1 MSNKKS
7 AQKPIRF
14 APKLKEYLDETLQ
27 LEELKKLNKID
38 GTAIGS
44 HDQLRIRNNDETKVR
59 TLDNHIFKSM
69 ANLIYFFEFLN
80 LHPELI
86 NKFGEDIED
95 LLGLKGAGPKNP
107 KGEGFPRFIDTILA
121 NGSTGYDDDTRFNFR
136 RRLLKI
142 MQFLINQKATFIV
155 KTSKD
160 PRGYNDTRFHDMIFH
175 DLHRAEVWTSYL
187 DRLTGNE
194 TKKSKR
200 LFDF

>member
-1 MSNKKS
+1 MSNIKHSQKS
-7 AQKPIRF
+7 IRPS
-14 APKLKEYLDETLQ
+14 AKLKEYLDETLE

-38 GTAIGS
+38 GTAIGN
-44 HDQLRIRNNDETKVR
+44 HNKLKIRNNDERKVR
-59 TLDNHIFKSM
+59 SLDNHIFESM
-69 ANLIYFFEFLN
+69 ANLIYFFEFVN

-95 LLGLKGAGPKNP
+95 LLGLKGGGPKNP

-121 NGSTGYDDDTRFNFR
+121 SGSIGYDDMRFNYR
-136 RRLLKI
+136 RRLLKV
-142 MQFLINQKATFIV
+142 MQFLINQKAGFIV

-160 PRGYNDTRFHDMIFH
+160 PRGYDDARFHDMIFQ
-175 DLHRAEVWTSYL
+175 DLQRATVWTSYL

-200 LFDF
+200 LFGF

>member
-1 MSNKKS
+1 LPNI
-7 AQKPIRF
+7 QKPIS
-14 APKLKEYLDETLQ
+14 PSDSLKDYLNETL
-27 LEELKKLNKID
+27 EVEGVKNVRKID
-38 GTAIGS
+38 GSRSGEGEKK
-44 HDQLRIRNNDETKVR
+44 RIRNNREAKVR
-59 TLDNHIFKSM
+59 AIDNLFESM

-86 NKFGEDIED
+86 DKFGEDIED

-121 NGSTGYDDDTRFNFR
+121 NGSIGSDDDRRFNYR

-142 MQFLINQKATFIV
+142 MQFLINQKAGFIV

-160 PRGYNDTRFHDMIFH
+160 PQGYNDTRFQDMIFQ
-175 DLHRAEVWTSYL
+175 DLQRAAVWTSYL